1 MIKTNTRDYAVS
13 AFMMYAKSD
22 KIKSNTLKDLLRT
35 ARREYLDYTANEKH
49 SKIKA
54 RKLRQNVSSIRR
66 LFLDVYAVE
75 KALYSKTDER
85 SVLIAKTVEAVYFH
99 LGKYGN
105 KKGRISSL
113 VTRCSFDLNISTT
126 TVYKYLEEASESFC
140 EHRGLRRD
148 DDEVLK
154 IISALKNPAKEKIS
168 CRV

>member
-1 MIKTNTRDYAVS
+1 MRKTNTRDYAIS

-22 KIKSNTLKDLLRT
+22 KIKSDTLKDLLRT
-35 ARREYLDYTANEKH
+35 ARREYLDYTAKESH

-54 RKLRQNVSSIRR
+54 KKLRRKVSSVRR

-85 SVLIAKTVEAVYFH
+85 SELIAKTVEAVYFH

-113 VTRCSFDLNISTT
+113 VTRCSFDLNISVT
-126 TVYKYLEEASESFC
+126 TVYKYLNEAVESFS
-140 EHRGLRRD
+140 EYRGLRRD
-148 DDEVLK
+148 DDEVLN
-154 IISALKNPAKEKIS
+154 IISELKSSAKAIP
-168 CRV
+168 CGV